1 MRISSLVVTLVLFV
15 TSACGPSGGH
25 QTNSRGPFN
34 LVVQNDSNASLEVF
48 VDSSDMGGV
57 DAGRTGF
64 FWINPGLKD
73 IDLDSDANDGN
84 GNTISESLHN
94 VPIPSNG
101 YVQETFYI
109 Q

>member
-1 MRISSLVVTLVLFV
+1 MRISSLVVTFVLVV
-15 TSACGPSGGH
+15 MSACGPKGGH
-25 QTNSRGPFN
+25 ETDSRGPFN

-48 VDSSDMGGV
+48 VSSSDMGTV

-64 FWINPGLKD
+64 FWINPGVKD
-73 IDLDSDANDGN
+73 LNLISDADDAN
-84 GNTISESLHN
+84 GNPISEYLRN
-94 VPIPSNG
+94 VLIPSTG